1 MRSVGG
7 EVTVRAQGRLDQ
19 FRGCTL
25 PMHRVPQAEDPDTPK
40 HVLDVQVSAL
50 DVGCHVTGRRV
61 TTVNMDQLVVAT
73 RSERERGRLR
83 WRMGSVCVLGVGGE
97 GEWVVGRERRVRGR
111 EWMMGELS

>member
-1 MRSVGG
+1 MGG

-50 DVGCHVTGRRV
+50 AVGCHVTGRRV

-73 RSERERGRLR
+73 RGEREREREDVFGGG
-83 WRMGSVCVLGVGGE
+83 WGVCVCCLLYTSD
-97 GEWVVGRERRVRGR
+97 RCRRTG
-111 EWMMGELS
+111 